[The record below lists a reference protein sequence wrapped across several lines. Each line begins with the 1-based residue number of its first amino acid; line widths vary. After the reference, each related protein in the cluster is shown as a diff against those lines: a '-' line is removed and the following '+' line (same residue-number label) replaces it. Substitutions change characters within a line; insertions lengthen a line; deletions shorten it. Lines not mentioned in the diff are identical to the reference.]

1 MNINVLLVCI
11 AAVACFG
18 IVISLFR
25 PRRNRLLSGSIAL
38 ALMTGGLLYLDSGAK
53 AIELPR
59 HVITIFDCNTTS
71 LPTVENELKK
81 FSNISSISLVTFTS
95 DSNKQCSAFSGAQ
108 HPFSSIDY
116 RSDVNKVWPDRV
128 GIVTNKDCEDSESN
142 IVNDIICGIDL
153 AMKNKRFKHWATVS
167 VAILILENQNQLP
180 RNIFNVANN
189 GKDQTTAQPID
200 LLLVKKLLSLH
211 VPLHILNRSIK
222 NESVTTSDLK
232 WVNDVSDSLIFNK
245 LALHLQLSNIEFGR
259 IENISHPTVTTTY
272 RELVGSNCNEISEN
286 KEHVFKNETFS
297 FPSWEGSKNNSVIF
311 SAGPDFLTKVSG
323 WRLNCNGW
331 IQLESKA
338 SITKDRQ
345 IDFPSASVYL
355 EQKSTKPVIF
365 LIGENEGRLSRETW
379 WKGLTTPS
387 PSIDLIQEI
396 KRDSFLGKNVYA
408 KFLINLANQLE
419 EKKCIYTISTL
430 RSGAE
435 ALDPRCLSKA
445 DSIVIIEPS
454 TEDLVWID
462 QKHKFE
468 SYLTNNGKV
477 IAIIGPPVASDI
489 LPTWVN
495 GSKPAPGKSFA
506 LTAHQEMKIQV
517 IFDRSIL
524 AQAYPNAISEQREI
538 IDSLLK
544 DNEKYLKC
552 EYPGSSDTDRG
563 TVEGGD
569 DLEFL
574 VPRATFSYSYDD
586 TSPVLARVDI
596 SGPKKS
602 DLYNK
607 TSTGG
612 DFNQF
617 KLDPYLDSIVLLQLT
632 RFVNV
637 HGGRDAWSKTKR
649 PNTIVVLFAADV
661 YQPELSSVDKEALKA
676 FFESG
681 ARVIVVP
688 LPESEEY
695 VSKEQVK
702 LFMKQHYPRGAE
714 GPFQALQ
721 AIGGDSVIKANFNA
735 GDIQSRLT
743 YKASEMQRAG
753 FGRSFDSEANCVR
766 DNIGNYCGVI
776 RKGGKRPGPERF
788 TPLLPTDDLDSART
802 SVVSNGDTDVIYTE
816 HEFGKSR
823 IHTYGYSPFAR
834 DFIERDAHIGLTP
847 PEPTSS
853 NSKPWMSDSCFL
865 RGESIYVDQLPS
877 THTDGWGLQSLL
889 DIMRISSADIS
900 DASAGHISTI
910 EGKDHNSLDIMVSAD
925 EAKKWEE
932 PEISPGHIAAPVGY
946 DPINKFVTY
955 RVRRTESAPDSSSP
969 IAITSQGLST
979 PIAAVLQSP
988 TVGDTVYGLLRKVSE
1003 MSGGTGQLYYG
1014 VIPFTANKSGAATI
1028 SVIVLAGVLF
1038 LMSGFVR
1045 PWKGAK
1051 LSIMAFLRRHN
1062 TKILRDVSAV
1072 GFSVQAVLT
1081 EWGANVGRPGT
1092 GRHAGVPLGVRNLI
1106 SGDSMASV
1114 FWVDLIG
1121 IVSPDRFPMK
1131 KPRVKLRSLNQ
1142 SKESLIVLDSTGAL
1156 NFPAINEKITKSEF
1170 ACRLASALALAMR
1183 ASGSVKLAT
1192 TSARPISLDVEPD
1205 TDPNHLESEL
1215 YRQVAESRE
1224 TFQLDHKEITDD
1236 EENRHIILIIDPLSA
1251 STSQIER
1258 LSERVMA
1265 NGASFSLLLV
1275 VSEDELNANML
1286 LRDIQSG
1293 TLVDRSEWTQ
1303 AETRL
1308 IRDNRLGQIR
1318 ACVEGHGGKV
1328 AIFDTKMV
1336 DSEVLSEI
1344 RESGIAD

>member
-1 MNINVLLVCI
+1 
-11 AAVACFG
+11 
-18 IVISLFR
+18 
-25 PRRNRLLSGSIAL
+25 
-38 ALMTGGLLYLDSGAK
+38 MTGGLLYLDSGAK

-59 HVITIFDCNTTS
+59 HLIAIFDCNTTS
-71 LPTVENELKK
+71 LLTVENELKK

-95 DSNKQCSAFSGAQ
+95 DNNKQCSAFSEAQ

-116 RSDVNKVWPDRV
+116 RSDVNTVWPDRV
-128 GIVTNKDCEDSESN
+128 GIATSEDCEDSASN
-142 IVNDIICGIDL
+142 LVNNIICGIDF
-153 AMKNKRFKHWATVS
+153 ARENKRFKHWATVS
-167 VAILILENQNQLP
+167 VAILILENQSQLTQ
-180 RNIFNVANN
+180 NISDIATNENSEAIS
-189 GKDQTTAQPID
+189 KSLD
-200 LLLVKKLLSLH
+200 LMLVKKLLSLH

-222 NESVTTSDLK
+222 NDYVTTSELK
-232 WVNDVSDSLIFNK
+232 WVNDVSGSLLFNK
-245 LALHLQLSNIEFGR
+245 QTLHLQLSNIELSR
-259 IENISHPTVTTTY
+259 TENISQPKVTTTF
-272 RELVGSNCNEISEN
+272 RELVGPGCNEISES
-286 KEHVFKNETFS
+286 KEHVFYNES
-297 FPSWEGSKNNSVIF
+297 FPFLSWEGSNNSVIY
-311 SAGPDFLTKVSG
+311 SASPSYLTNIGV
-323 WRLNCNGW
+323 WRLACNGW

-387 PSIDLIQEI
+387 PSINLIQEI
-396 KRDSFLGKNVYA
+396 NRDSFLGKYDLYA
-408 KFLINLANQLE
+408 IFLRNLANQLE

-430 RSGAE
+430 RSGSE
-435 ALDPRCLSKA
+435 TLDRRCLSEA
-445 DSIVIIEPS
+445 DSVVIIEPS

-462 QKHKFE
+462 QKQKFE
-468 SYLTNNGKV
+468 SYLINNGKV

-506 LTAHQEMKIQV
+506 LTTHQEMKIQV

-524 AQAYPNAISEQREI
+524 AQAYPNGISQQREI
-538 IDSLLK
+538 IYSLLK

-563 TVEGGD
+563 TIVGGD

-574 VPRATFSYSYDD
+574 VPRATFSYAYDD

-596 SGPKKS
+596 SGPQKS

-617 KLDPYLDSIVLLQLT
+617 KLDPYLDSIALLQLT

-637 HGGRDAWSKTKR
+637 RGGKDAWSKTKR

-661 YQPELSSVDKEALKA
+661 YQPELSTVDKEALKA

-688 LPESEEY
+688 LPENEEY

-743 YKASEMQRAG
+743 YKASDMQRAG
-753 FGRSFDSEANCVR
+753 FGRSFDSEADCVR
-766 DNIGNYCGVI
+766 DNNGNYCGVI
-776 RKGGKRPGPERF
+776 RKGGKRSGPERF
-788 TPLLPTDDLDSART
+788 TPLLPTDVFLDSALT
-802 SVVSNGDTDVIYTE
+802 TVVSNGDTDVIYTE

-865 RGESIYVDQLPS
+865 PGESIQVDNEELYRYS

-889 DIMRISSADIS
+889 DIMRISAADIS
-900 DASAGHISTI
+900 NTSAGHISAI
-910 EGKDHNSLDIMVSAD
+910 ESKDHNSLDIMVSAD
-925 EAKKWEE
+925 EAKAWEE
-932 PEISPGHIAAPVGY
+932 PKISRGHIAAPVGY
-946 DPINKFVTY
+946 DPINQFVTY
-955 RVRRTESAPDSSSP
+955 RVRRTESVPGYSPSP
-969 IAITSQGLST
+969 IVITSQGLST
-979 PIAAVLQSP
+979 PIAAVLQP
-988 TVGDTVYGLLRKVSE
+988 PAAGDSVYGLLRKVSE
-1003 MSGGTGQLYYG
+1003 MSGGTSQLYYG
-1014 VIPFTANKSGAATI
+1014 VIPFTANKSGTATI
-1028 SVIVLAGVLF
+1028 SVIVLTGVLF

-1062 TKILRDVSAV
+1062 TTILRDVSAV

-1106 SGDSMASV
+1106 SGDSLASV

-1121 IVSPDRFPMK
+1121 IVSPERFPMK

-1224 TFQLDHKEITDD
+1224 AFQLDHKEITDD
-1236 EENRHIILIIDPLSA
+1236 EENRYIIVIIDPLSA
-1251 STSQIER
+1251 STSQIEK

-1275 VSEDELNANML
+1275 VSEEELNANML

-1308 IRDNRLGQIR
+1308 IRDKRLGQIR
-1318 ACVEGHGGKV
+1318 ASVEGHGGKV

-1344 RESGIAD
+1344 RESGVAD